1 MRIAISFL
9 ALVCGAYGQ
18 AASPGS
24 RQQVPQPSLTPKA
37 PPSAAAVAS
46 AAERLVIPAG
56 TRVPLS
62 LQYAISTKGTREG
75 DAVYAQT
82 TFPIAINDRLLV
94 PAGTYV
100 QGRISHIQ
108 RGGHVKG
115 RAEVL
120 MHFTSLVYPSGYT
133 VMLPGSIE
141 NSSGVDRTSV
151 KDKEGT
157 IREDS
162 DAGEKAGKVASAAG
176 TGAVIG
182 GLSNGL
188 KGGLIGAGAGGA
200 VGMAIATLSRGKDI
214 QMMAGTTFEMVIERE
229 VALDGSRIQ
238 R

>member
-9 ALVCGAYGQ
+9 VLLSAAFGQ
-18 AASPGS
+18 AGPGS
-24 RQQVPQPSLTPKA
+24 QPD
-37 PPSAAAVAS
+37 AAQHNLAS
-46 AAERLVIPAG
+46 AASSPPSVATTASDQVVIPAG

-62 LQYAISTKGTREG
+62 LQYAISTKGTRDG

-82 TFPIAINDRLLV
+82 TFPIVVNGRMLV

-108 RGGHVKG
+108 RGGHIKG

-120 MHFTSLVYPSGYT
+120 MHFTALVYPSGYT

-141 NSSGVDRTSV
+141 NSAGVDRTSV

-157 IREDS
+157 IQEDS
-162 DAGEKAGKVASAAG
+162 DAGHKAGTVASTAG
-176 TGAVIG
+176 TGALIG
-182 GLSNGL
+182 GLSNGV

-229 VALDGSRIQ
+229 VTLDGSRI
-238 R
+238 RK

>member
-1 MRIAISFL
+1 MSAPARPVSAN
-9 ALVCGAYGQ
+9 
-18 AASPGS
+18 
-24 RQQVPQPSLTPKA
+24 PKEA
-37 PPSAAAVAS
+37 DQ
-46 AAERLVIPAG
+46 LIIPAG

-75 DAVYAQT
+75 DAVYAMT
-82 TFPIAINDRLLV
+82 TFPIAIDGRTLV

-108 RGGHVKG
+108 RGGHIKG
-115 RAEVL
+115 RAEVQ

-141 NSSGVDRTSV
+141 NSAGVDRTSV

-157 IREDS
+157 IQEDS
-162 DAGEKAGKVASAAG
+162 DAGRKAGTVASTAG
-176 TGAVIG
+176 TGAIIG
-182 GLSNGL
+182 GVTNGV

-200 VGMAIATLSRGKDI
+200 VGMAIASLSRGKDI
-214 QMMAGTTFEMVIERE
+214 QMMAGTTFEMIIERE
-229 VALDGSRIQ
+229 IAVDANRIPRIQ

>member
-9 ALVCGAYGQ
+9 VLLSAAFGQ
-18 AASPGS
+18 AGTGSQPDAAQHNLASVAS
-24 RQQVPQPSLTPKA
+24 S
-37 PPSAAAVAS
+37 SAS
-46 AAERLVIPAG
+46 AATMASDQVVIPAG

-62 LQYAISTKGTREG
+62 LQYAISTRGTRDG

-82 TFPIAINDRLLV
+82 TFPIVVNGKMLA

-108 RGGHVKG
+108 RGGHIKG

-141 NSSGVDRTSV
+141 NSAGVDRTSV

-157 IREDS
+157 IQEDS
-162 DAGEKAGKVASAAG
+162 DAGHKAGTVASTAG
-176 TGAVIG
+176 TGALIG
-182 GLSNGL
+182 GLSNGV

-229 VALDGSRIQ
+229 VTLDGSRI
-238 R
+238 RK

>member
-18 AASPGS
+18 ASPGS
-24 RQQVPQPSLTPKA
+24 RQDVSQPSLA
-37 PPSAAAVAS
+37 PVAS
-46 AAERLVIPAG
+46 ASTAAPATPSDPLVIPAG

-82 TFPIAINDRLLV
+82 TFPIAINDRVIV

-108 RGGHVKG
+108 RGGHLKG

-120 MHFTSLVYPSGYT
+120 MHFTSLVYPNGYT

-157 IREDS
+157 IQEDS
-162 DAGEKAGKVASAAG
+162 DAGQKAGKVASAAG

-182 GLSNGL
+182 GLSDGL

-200 VGMAIATLSRGKDI
+200 VGMAIATFSRGKDI
-214 QMMAGTTFEMVIERE
+214 QMMAGTTFEMIIERE
-229 VALDGSRIQ
+229 VALDGSRI
-238 R
+238 RR